1 MSAAGRNVGIFGAHG
16 AKAGQSPHYAGVQP
30 DVRGRIPFKINA
42 AVRSGAN
49 DVMSA
54 WQG

>member
-1 MSAAGRNVGIFGAHG
+1 MSAAGQNVGIFGALG
-16 AKAGQSPHYAGVQP
+16 AKAGQSPHSVGLWQDSHP
-30 DVRGRIPFKINA
+30 RIPFKINA
-42 AVRSGAN
+42 AVPTVAN